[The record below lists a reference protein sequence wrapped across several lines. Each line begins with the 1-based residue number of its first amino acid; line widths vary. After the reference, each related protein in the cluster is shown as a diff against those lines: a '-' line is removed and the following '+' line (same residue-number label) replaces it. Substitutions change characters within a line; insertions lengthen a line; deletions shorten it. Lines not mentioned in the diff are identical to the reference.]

1 METNGGMPDKNMRLT
16 LALGALG
23 VVYGDI
29 GTSPL
34 YAIKECFFGVH
45 AVPPTPENILG
56 VLSLVVWSLTI
67 VVSIKYLT
75 FIMKADNRGEGG
87 IFALLAL
94 APVND
99 AKVPG
104 RVRNCMILAALLGAA
119 LLYGDGFITPSISVL
134 SAVEGLSVAT
144 DAATPFVVPL
154 TCAILL
160 VLFLFQHRGTERIGT
175 VFGPIMLLWFFAIA
189 ALGLNHI
196 VRNPHV
202 LLSINPL
209 HAFHFFAENRL
220 HGMVVLGSVVLCIT
234 GGEALY
240 ADMGHFGRGPIR
252 ISWFLLVFPSLIL
265 NYLGQGALLLEFPE
279 HTVNP
284 FYGLV
289 PRLLLYPMVAVS
301 TVATVIASQA
311 MISGAFSLTRQAI
324 QLGYCPRMTVVHTSA
339 ATEGQI
345 YIPEVN
351 WLMMIV
357 CIALVLVFRESGRL
371 AGAYGVAVTA
381 NMAITSMVYFFVTT
395 RTWHWSTAK
404 AAPLVALFLLFDL
417 TYFGSNL
424 LKFFDGGW
432 FPMAVAII
440 LVIIMTAWKDGRREL
455 YLRFSGTSLP
465 LLLFLKDVE
474 SSKLHRVPGTAVFMA
489 SSSQF
494 TPPSLLH
501 HVKHNRVLHEKVIL
515 LTITSTHVPAIPAQ
529 NRLQVEQ
536 LFAGVYRLVATYGFM
551 ETPNVPQLIEEA
563 FQSELIPP
571 SPSITYYLGRETLI
585 PTGSSKM
592 MRWRKYLFA
601 FLSKNSQSATGYFGL
616 PAGQVVEI
624 GVQVLL

>member
-1 METNGGMPDKNMRLT
+1 MNVDRGMPGKRLELS

-34 YAIKECFFGVH
+34 YSIKECFFGVH
-45 AVPPTPENILG
+45 AVAPTPENIMG

-67 VVSIKYLT
+67 VVTIKYLT

-99 AKVPG
+99 RNVPG
-104 RVRNCMILAALLGAA
+104 RLRSYMVLAALLGAA

-144 DAATPFVVPL
+144 DAANPFVVPL

-160 VLFLFQHRGTERIGT
+160 ILFLFQHRGTARIGT
-175 VFGPIMLLWFFAIA
+175 VFGPIMLIWFFAIA

-196 VRNPHV
+196 IRSPHV
-202 LLSINPL
+202 LLSINPVY
-209 HAFHFFAENRL
+209 AFNFFASNHF
-220 HGMVVLGSVVLCIT
+220 HGLVVLGSVVLCIT

-240 ADMGHFGRGPIR
+240 ADMGHFGRAPIR
-252 ISWFLLVFPSLIL
+252 ISWFILVFPSLIL
-265 NYLGQGALLLEFPE
+265 NYLGQGALLLDFPE

-289 PRLLLYPMVAVS
+289 PRIFLYPMVGLS
-301 TVATVIASQA
+301 TIATVIASQA
-311 MISGAFSLTRQAI
+311 MISGAFSLTRQAV
-324 QLGYCPRMTVVHTSA
+324 QLGYCPRVTIVHTSA
-339 ATEGQI
+339 QTEGQI
-345 YIPEVN
+345 YVPEVN

-357 CIALVLVFRESGRL
+357 CIGLVLVFRESGRL

-381 NMAITSMVYFFVTT
+381 NMAITSMVYYFVTT
-395 RTWHWSTAK
+395 RTWHWSMAK
-404 AAPLVALFLLFDL
+404 AAPLVVLFLIFDL

-432 FPMAVAII
+432 FPMAVAMV
-440 LVIIMTAWKDGRREL
+440 LVIMMTAWKDGRAEL
-455 YLRFSGTSLP
+455 YRRFSGTSLP

-474 SSKLHRVPGTAVFMA
+474 SSNLHRVPGTAVFMA

-501 HVKHNRVLHEKVIL
+501 HVKHNRVLHERVIL
-515 LTITSTHVPAIPAQ
+515 LTINSAHVPTVPNE

-536 LFAGVYRLVATYGFM
+536 LGGGVYRLIATFGFM
-551 ETPNVPQLIEEA
+551 ETPNVPQLLDEA
-563 FQSELIPP
+563 FHAELIPP

-585 PTGSSKM
+585 PSGEAHM

-616 PAGQVVEI
+616 PPGQVVEI

>member
-1 METNGGMPDKNMRLT
+1 MDTDCTAPDRRVMFA

-34 YAIKECFFGVH
+34 YAVKECFFGVH

-67 VVSIKYLT
+67 VVTIKYLT

-99 AKVPG
+99 ANVPKKLRG
-104 RVRNCMILAALLGAA
+104 YMVLAALLGAA

-134 SAVEGLSVAT
+134 SAIEGLGVAT
-144 DAATPFVVPL
+144 NAANPFIVPL
-154 TCAILL
+154 TCAVLL
-160 VLFLFQHRGTERIGT
+160 FLFLFQHRGTARIGT
-175 VFGPIMLLWFFAIA
+175 VFGPIMCIWFLAIA
-189 ALGLNHI
+189 ALGVNHI
-196 VRNPHV
+196 ARNPYV
-202 LLSINPL
+202 LMSVNPVY
-209 HAFHFFAENRL
+209 AFNFFAANHF
-220 HGMVVLGSVVLCIT
+220 HGLVVLGSVVLCIT

-240 ADMGHFGRGPIR
+240 ADMGHFGRRPIR
-252 ISWFLLVFPSLIL
+252 ISWFFLVFPSLIL

-289 PRLLLYPMVAVS
+289 PRFLLYPMVGLS

-311 MISGAFSLTRQAI
+311 MISGAFSLTRQAV
-324 QLGYCPRMTVVHTSA
+324 QLGYCPRVTIIHTSA
-339 ATEGQI
+339 QTEGQI

-351 WLMMIV
+351 WIMMIV
-357 CIALVLVFRESGRL
+357 CIGLVLAFRESGRL

-395 RTWHWSTAK
+395 RTWHWPMAK
-404 AAPLVALFLLFDL
+404 AAPLVALFLIFDL
-417 TYFGSNL
+417 SYFGSNL

-432 FPMAVAII
+432 FPIAVAMV
-440 LVIIMTAWKDGRREL
+440 LVIIMTAWKDGRAEL
-455 YLRFSGTSLP
+455 SRHFAGSSLP
-465 LLLFLKDVE
+465 LLMFFKEVE
-474 SSKLHRVPGTAVFMA
+474 ESKLHRVPGTAVFMA
-489 SSSQF
+489 STSQF

-501 HVKHNRVLHEKVIL
+501 HVKHNRVLHERVIL
-515 LTITSTHVPAIPAQ
+515 LTISSVHVPTVPSQ
-529 NRLQVEQ
+529 NRLQVEK
-536 LFAGVYRLVATYGFM
+536 LAGEVYRLVATFGFM
-551 ETPNVPQLIEEA
+551 ETPNVPQLLHDA
-563 FQSELIPP
+563 FAADLIPS

-601 FLSKNSQSATGYFGL
+601 FLSKNSLGATGYFGL
-616 PAGQVVEI
+616 PPGQVVEI
-624 GVQVLL
+624 GVQVPL

>member
-1 METNGGMPDKNMRLT
+1 MEMDRGMPGKRLELS

-45 AVPPTPENILG
+45 AVTPTPENILG
-56 VLSLVVWSLTI
+56 VLSLVIWSLTI
-67 VVSIKYLT
+67 VVTIKYLT

-99 AKVPG
+99 KKVPG
-104 RVRNCMILAALLGAA
+104 RLRGYMILAALLGAA

-134 SAVEGLSVAT
+134 SAVEGLGVAT
-144 DAATPFVVPL
+144 DAANPFVVPL

-160 VLFLFQHRGTERIGT
+160 VLFLFQHRGTARIGT
-175 VFGPIMLLWFFAIA
+175 VFGPIMLIWFFAIA

-196 VRNPHV
+196 IRSPHV
-202 LLSINPL
+202 LLSINPVY
-209 HAFHFFAENRL
+209 AFKFFATNHF
-220 HGMVVLGSVVLCIT
+220 HGLVVLGSVVLCIT

-240 ADMGHFGRGPIR
+240 ADMGHFGRAPIR
-252 ISWFLLVFPSLIL
+252 VSWFVLVFPSLIL
-265 NYLGQGALLLEFPE
+265 NYLGQGALLLDFPE
-279 HTVNP
+279 HTINP

-289 PRLLLYPMVAVS
+289 PRAFLYPMVGLS
-301 TVATVIASQA
+301 TIATVIASQA
-311 MISGAFSLTRQAI
+311 MISGAFSLTRQAV
-324 QLGYCPRMTVVHTSA
+324 QLGYCPRVTIVHTSA
-339 ATEGQI
+339 QTEGQI

-357 CIALVLVFRESGRL
+357 CIGLVLVFRESGRL

-381 NMAITSMVYFFVTT
+381 NMAITSMVYYFVAT
-395 RTWHWSTAK
+395 RTWHWSMTK
-404 AAPLVALFLLFDL
+404 AAPLVVLFLIFDL

-432 FPMAVAII
+432 FPMAVAMI
-440 LVIIMTAWKDGRREL
+440 LVIMMTAWKDGRAEL
-455 YLRFSGTSLP
+455 YRRFSGTSLP

-474 SSKLHRVPGTAVFMA
+474 ASNLHRVPGTAVFMA

-501 HVKHNRVLHEKVIL
+501 HVKHNRVLHERVIL
-515 LTITSTHVPAIPAQ
+515 LTINSAHVPTVPNE

-536 LFAGVYRLVATYGFM
+536 LAGEVYRLIATFGFM
-551 ETPNVPQLIEEA
+551 ETPNVPQLLDDA
-563 FQSELIPP
+563 FKAELIPP
-571 SPSITYYLGRETLI
+571 SPSVTYYLGRETLI
-585 PTGSSKM
+585 PSGDSHM

-616 PAGQVVEI
+616 PPGQVVEI